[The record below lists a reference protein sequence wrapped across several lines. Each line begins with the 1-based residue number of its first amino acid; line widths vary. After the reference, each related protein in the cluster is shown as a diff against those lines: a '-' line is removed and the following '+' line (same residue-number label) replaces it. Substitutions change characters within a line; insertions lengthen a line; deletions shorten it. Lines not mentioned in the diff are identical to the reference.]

1 MSNNGPINPSNGQI
15 SFPFVPVAPT
25 PNPAPVSIPASGGW
39 YVFQSATA
47 SPGQTIYIDGIG
59 GGGGAAVPAA
69 EKKINKDGCRC
80 KKCREFYPYAEANQ
94 EDGTLICYVCRK
106 GL

>member
-15 SFPFVPVAPT
+15 SFPFTAAPPMVPVS
-25 PNPAPVSIPASGGW
+25 NPAAGGW
-39 YVFQSATA
+39 YVFQTATF
-47 SPGQTIYIDGIG
+47 SGQTITIDTNGMSI
-59 GGGGAAVPAA
+59 APEAPVA

-80 KKCREFYPYAEANQ
+80 KKCKEFYPYAQANQ

>member
-1 MSNNGPINPSNGQI
+1 MSNNGPINTPGQLNLP
-15 SFPFVPVAPT
+15 FPAVPAAPAII
-25 PNPAPVSIPASGGW
+25 PNGGW
-39 YVFQSATA
+39 YVFQTNI
-47 SPGQTIYIDGIG
+47 SPGQTIYIDGCAG
-59 GGGGAAVPAA
+59 GGGSVAPVE

-80 KKCREFYPYAEANQ
+80 KKCKEFYPFAQANQ